1 MTSKNFSLSS
11 SVRHKL
17 LVFQKDEITAHY
29 IYAKLS
35 NQITDPENRNILHS
49 IAGDELKHAELLK
62 KYTGANIK
70 PNKLKIFFFYWIS
83 RLFGLTFGL
92 KLLERNEE
100 QDQIDYRGIEKD
112 IPEIKD
118 IIVDEECHEQ
128 ELLSMINETGLTYV
142 GSIVLGLNDAL
153 VELTGT
159 LAGLTFA
166 FQNTKLIALSGIITG
181 IAASLSMA
189 VSDYL
194 SKRAEGG
201 EKNSVKSAVYT
212 GIAYIITV
220 ALLVLP
226 YLFFQNYFLCLG
238 IVLSIA
244 ILIILVFNFYI
255 SVAKDYS
262 FRKRFLEMSALSLG
276 VAIISFGIGYLLR
289 VFVGVDV

>member
-1 MTSKNFSLSS
+1 MTSKNLSLSS
-11 SVRHKL
+11 SVQHKL

-35 NQITDPENRNILHS
+35 KQIKDPEIRKILRS

-62 KYTGANIK
+62 NYTGANIK
-70 PNKLKIFFFYWIS
+70 PNRVKIFFFYWIA

-118 IIVDEECHEQ
+118 IIVDEESHEQ

-166 FQNTKLIALSGIITG
+166 FQNTKLIALSGLITG

-201 EKNSVKSAVYT
+201 EKNAVKSSVYT

-226 YLFFQNYFLCLG
+226 YLFSQNYFLCLG

-262 FRKRFLEMSALSLG
+262 FKKRFVEMAALSLG

>member
-1 MTSKNFSLSS
+1 MTSKNLSLSS
-11 SVRHKL
+11 SVQHKL

-35 NQITDPENRNILHS
+35 KQIKDTENRKILRS

-62 KYTGANIK
+62 NYTGANIK
-70 PNKLKIFFFYWIS
+70 PNRVKIFFFYWIA

-118 IIVDEECHEQ
+118 IIVDEESHEQ

-166 FQNTKLIALSGIITG
+166 FQNTKLIALSGLITG

-201 EKNSVKSAVYT
+201 EKNAVKSSVYT

-226 YLFFQNYFLCLG
+226 YLFSQNYFLCLG

-262 FRKRFLEMSALSLG
+262 FKKRFVEMAALSLG